1 MNFTEAMVVIEMYF
15 LVFVAL
21 PFVAIGLMELKSRM
35 GKK

>member
-1 MNFTEAMVVIEMYF
+1 MKFTEAMMVIEMYF

-21 PFVAIGLMELKSRM
+21 PFAAIGLMELKSRM